1 MDPTG
6 GIAAATTA
14 APSRLSFYV
23 AVQIASVLLPGVVL
37 LTELTILGV
46 WLTSDQPA
54 GIRSILDAI
63 STVRAAGTVVFAALG
78 LAASYVIGYLAREL
92 GFWLVS
98 LAERVRRRADPSSS
112 RPADW
117 VRLCALFG
125 DDFADKLADLHP
137 VLRHIDPDAESQD
150 SPNQFSFPVGGGHR
164 ADTEQ
169 QVFEYSKLW
178 LRRHSPTLG
187 IDSIEAEINI
197 LVSTLLPV
205 LVLGIDAAVLSGSP
219 LTLRVLAVPVAVLI
233 ALAGVRAVLRLR
245 QTERWQAISH
255 VAFDL
260 AMRNAITRCPSPSPD
275 PNET

>member
-6 GIAAATTA
+6 GIATATAA

-46 WLTSDQPA
+46 RMTSDQPA

-78 LAASYVIGYLAREL
+78 LAASYVIGYLAREF

-98 LAERVRRRADPSSS
+98 LAERVKRRADPPDS
-112 RPADW
+112 RPPHW
-117 VRLCALFG
+117 VRLRALFG
-125 DDFADKLADLHP
+125 DEFAEKLADVHP
-137 VLRHIDPDAESQD
+137 MLRHVDPDTESQD
-150 SPNQFSFPVGGGHR
+150 ALDQLGFPVGGGHR
-164 ADTEQ
+164 ADSEH

-205 LVLGIDAAVLSGSP
+205 LLLGIDAAVLSGSP
-219 LTLRVLAVPVAVLI
+219 LILRVVAIPLAVLI
-233 ALAGVRAVLRLR
+233 ALVGVRSVLRLR
-245 QTERWQAISH
+245 ETERWQAISH
-255 VAFDL
+255 LAFDL
-260 AMRNAITRCPSPSPD
+260 AMRSAITRCPN
-275 PNET
+275 PNEG

>member
-6 GIAAATTA
+6 GIATVTAA

-23 AVQIASVLLPGVVL
+23 AVQITSVLLPGVVL

-78 LAASYVIGYLAREL
+78 LAASYVIGYLARGL

-98 LAERVRRRADPSSS
+98 LAERIRRRADPGSS

-117 VRLCALFG
+117 ARLRAIFG
-125 DDFADKLADLHP
+125 NQFTAELADLHP
-137 VLRHIDPDAESQD
+137 VLRHIDPDAD
-150 SPNQFSFPVGGGHR
+150 NQISRDQFNFPVGGGHR
-164 ADTEQ
+164 ADTEH

-178 LRRHSPTLG
+178 LRQHSPTLG

-197 LVSTLLPV
+197 LVSTLLPCWCWESM
-205 LVLGIDAAVLSGSP
+205 LRCCPRARSFFGS
-219 LTLRVLAVPVAVLI
+219 
-233 ALAGVRAVLRLR
+233 
-245 QTERWQAISH
+245 S
-255 VAFDL
+255 AFSW
-260 AMRNAITRCPSPSPD
+260 RY
-275 PNET
+275 